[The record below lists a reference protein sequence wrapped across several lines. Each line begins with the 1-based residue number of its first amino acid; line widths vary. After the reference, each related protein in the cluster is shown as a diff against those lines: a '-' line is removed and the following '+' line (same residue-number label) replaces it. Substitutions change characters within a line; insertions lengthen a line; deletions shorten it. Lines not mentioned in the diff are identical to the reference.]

1 VIRVDLH
8 LHSSASFDCKVE
20 PAAVAR
26 RCKSFGLSPVVLTD
40 HDTIEGALE
49 LWRDDPESVLV
60 GQEIS
65 TTEGELIGLF
75 LESPIPSRVSP
86 EEAVLRVKAQ
96 GGLVYLQHPYDLYRR
111 RLSEDAIE
119 RLSGRIDIVE
129 VFNGR
134 SDEEANR
141 KADDLCVALGVA
153 RGAGSDAHTVGEIG
167 STYVEMHSFA
177 GAEDFLQKLWQ
188 GRIVRRP
195 NRLRLRAEARLRST
209 IRPR

>member
-8 LHSSASFDCKVE
+8 VHSSASFDCEVK
-20 PAAVAR
+20 PGAVAR
-26 RCKSFGLSPVVLTD
+26 RCQSLGLAPVCLTD

-49 LWRDDPESVLV
+49 LWRDDPERVLV

-75 LESPIPSRVSP
+75 LESPIPSQVSP

-96 GGLVYLQHPYDLYRR
+96 GGLVYLQHPYDRYRR

-141 KADDLCVALGVA
+141 RAEDLCVALGVA
-153 RGAGSDAHTVGEIG
+153 PGAGSDAHTVSEIG
-167 STYVEMHSFA
+167 SAYVEMHPFA
-177 GAEDFLQKLWQ
+177 GAHDFLQKLQQ

-195 NRLRLRAEARLRST
+195 NRLRLRAEARLRSA
-209 IRPR
+209 IRPL